1 MHAMQLRFS
10 FVLLGIAAAGS
21 ARPIVVPPSSQVLTT
36 DLASTS
42 TSAFAS
48 ASTSP
53 HTIITPVSVLDARE
67 IYVPYLED
75 RSPAVAAPLI
85 TRAAK
90 DPSSQ
95 IEEAYESHA
104 TSSPKSRAETRGNV
118 ESGVPIYKRDFFEW
132 MGEKA
137 GKVTHNP
144 GLQQIGGGFKTIG
157 GEIGNK
163 AKEEGQKAKNAYN
176 NAGASAGSAQPQ
188 PQPQRRQ
195 EANPNVENSSLVQS
209 AEAIAKKQQQMKEG
223 ANRLK
228 HMITNPFHE
237 AHDQMVNGA
246 KNIHDEVV
254 QKKNDAVNGA
264 KKVEESTVNGV
275 EGAANSVANA
285 GKGAANGLKGAVN
298 GAEQGYK
305 EGSNAGNPPAPPA

>member
-1 MHAMQLRFS
+1 MQLRLS

-21 ARPIVVPPSSQVLTT
+21 ARPIVVLPSSQVLPTN
-36 DLASTS
+36 LATTS

-48 ASTSP
+48 ASTSTQ
-53 HTIITPVSVLDARE
+53 TIISPVSVLDARQ

-95 IEEAYESHA
+95 MEEAYEHRVR
-104 TSSPKSRAETRGNV
+104 SSLESRAETRGNV
-118 ESGVPIYKRDFFEW
+118 EPDVPISKRDFFEW
-132 MGEKA
+132 MGKKA
-137 GKVTHNP
+137 GQVTHNP

-163 AKEEGQKAKNAYN
+163 AKQEDQKVKNAYN
-176 NAGASAGSAQPQ
+176 NAGAGASAGSAQ

-195 EANPNVENSSLVQS
+195 EANPNVENSSIVQS
-209 AEAIAKKQQQMKEG
+209 AERIAEKQQQMQAG
-223 ANRLK
+223 ASRLK
-228 HMITNPFHE
+228 HIITNPFHK
-237 AHDQMVNGA
+237 AHDRMKQGA
-246 KNIHDEVV
+246 QNIHDGIV

-264 KKVEESTVNGV
+264 KNVEASTVNGV
-275 EGAANSVANA
+275 KGAANSVVNV

-298 GAEQGYK
+298 GAEQGYQ
-305 EGSNAGNPPAPPA
+305 EGSNGGNTPAPLT